1 MQLAAE
7 VAPKLD
13 EDRNAA
19 EKKKK
24 VEVEARGKKKVLP
37 LPEEDVEGYLKETVL
52 MHLRTGLEALLR
64 AAHENGDLNR
74 GTEKEKNEKPE
85 KPETTKKT
93 KNKKDML
100 HEASSD
106 DRMTTGPGGPF
117 HPLLWLSD
125 HLRQHAQEP
134 GGKYRQL
141 FDERMADIRAQKERE
156 LEEKSSTT

>member
-1 MQLAAE
+1 ME
-7 VAPKLD
+7 VIPPKLD
-13 EDRNAA
+13 EDPNAA
-19 EKKKK
+19 NGVEKGGR
-24 VEVEARGKKKVLP
+24 VEAIGTKKVLP

-85 KPETTKKT
+85 KPETTRKT
-93 KNKKDML
+93 KIKKDML
-100 HEASSD
+100 HEASD
-106 DRMTTGPGGPF
+106 DRVTGGPGGPF

-134 GGKYRQL
+134 GGKYRQM

-156 LEEKSSTT
+156 LEQNSTT